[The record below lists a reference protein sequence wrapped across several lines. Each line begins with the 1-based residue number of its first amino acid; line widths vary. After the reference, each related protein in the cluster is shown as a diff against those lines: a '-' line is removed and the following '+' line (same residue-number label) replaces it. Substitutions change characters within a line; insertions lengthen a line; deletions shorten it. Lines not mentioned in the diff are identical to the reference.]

1 MAMNREAMPIQFK
14 EIMRRVF
21 LGSLMGAFIGGLEL
35 WFYEFNLRHGI
46 AAVLSGA
53 FFGSALGVFGP
64 SMLKGIKT
72 ALVLCTTLGVLSGAL
87 WWVIA
92 KPNVN
97 VLFSMGVGAALGILF
112 VLGEGTR
119 KIKEGSVQQINQGDG
134 E

>member
-1 MAMNREAMPIQFK
+1 MEMIREPMPIRTK
-14 EIMRRVF
+14 EIMRRTF

-53 FFGSALGVFGP
+53 FFGSALGIFGS

-72 ALVLCTTLGVLSGAL
+72 ALILCAGVGGLAGAL
-87 WWVIA
+87 WWLIA

-97 VLFSMGVGAALGILF
+97 VGFSMGVGAVLGILF
-112 VLGEGTR
+112 VLGEGNW
-119 KIKEGSVQQINQGDG
+119 KMKKGSVQQINQGDG

>member
-1 MAMNREAMPIQFK
+1 MAMIREPMPIRTK
-14 EIMRRVF
+14 EIMRRAF

-35 WFYEFNLRHGI
+35 WFYEFNLRHSI

-53 FFGSALGVFGP
+53 FFGSALGIFGP

-72 ALVLCTTLGVLSGAL
+72 ALTLCAGVGGLAGAL
-87 WWVIA
+87 WWFIA

-97 VLFSMGVGAALGILF
+97 VGFSVGVGAVLGIIF
-112 VLGEGTR
+112 VLGEGNW
-119 KIKEGSVQQINQGDG
+119 KMKKGSVQQVNQGDG

>member
-1 MAMNREAMPIQFK
+1 MNRDAMPIRFK
-14 EIMRRVF
+14 EIIRRIF

-53 FFGSALGVFGP
+53 FFGSALSVFGP
-64 SMLKGIKT
+64 SILKGIKT
-72 ALVLCTTLGVLSGAL
+72 ALVLCAGIGGLAGAL
-87 WWVIA
+87 WWFIA

-97 VLFSMGVGAALGILF
+97 VGCSVGVGGLLGILF
-112 VLGEGTR
+112 VLGEGNW
-119 KIKEGSVQQINQGDG
+119 KIKKGGVQQVNEGGG

>member
-1 MAMNREAMPIQFK
+1 MAMNRDAMPIQFK
-14 EIMRRVF
+14 EIIRRVF

-35 WFYEFNLRHGI
+35 WFYEFNLWHGI

-72 ALVLCTTLGVLSGAL
+72 ALILCAGVGGLAGTL
-87 WWVIA
+87 WWFIA

-97 VLFSMGVGAALGILF
+97 VGFSMGVGAVLGILF
-112 VLGEGTR
+112 VLGEGNW
-119 KIKEGSVQQINQGDG
+119 KMKKGSVQQINQGDG

>member
-21 LGSLMGAFIGGLEL
+21 LGSLVGAFIGGLEL

-53 FFGSALGVFGP
+53 FFGSALGLFGP
-64 SMLKGIKT
+64 SMLEGVKA
-72 ALVLCTTLGVLSGAL
+72 ALILCAAFGGLAGVL
-87 WWVIA
+87 WWFIA

-97 VLFSMGVGAALGILF
+97 VGFSAGVGVALGILF
-112 VLGEGTR
+112 VLGEGNL
-119 KIKEGSVQQINQGDG
+119 KMKKDSVQQINQGDG

>member
-1 MAMNREAMPIQFK
+1 MNREAMPIQLK

-35 WFYEFNLRHGI
+35 WFYEFDLRHGI

-64 SMLKGIKT
+64 SVFKGIKT
-72 ALVLCTTLGVLSGAL
+72 ALILCAGIGGLSGAL
-87 WWVIA
+87 WWFIA

-97 VLFSMGVGAALGILF
+97 VGFSAGVGGVLGILF
-112 VLGEGTR
+112 VLGEGNL
-119 KIKEGSVQQINQGDG
+119 KIKKGSVQQINQGDG